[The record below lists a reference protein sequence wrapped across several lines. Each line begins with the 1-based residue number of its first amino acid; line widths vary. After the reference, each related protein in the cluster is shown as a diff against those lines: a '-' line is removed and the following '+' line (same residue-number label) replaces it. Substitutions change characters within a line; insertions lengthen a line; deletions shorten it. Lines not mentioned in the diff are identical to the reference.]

1 MDNPGPS
8 WSSDKDRMEA
18 AMSALNMIAQG
29 KRNMVCGEIP
39 TAVNQ
44 FQEAC
49 KVLSKSYGET
59 AKECAEAYYQYGR
72 ALLDLARMETGV
84 LGNALQG
91 VPEEEDGE
99 KSADEQFE
107 KGDMEVE
114 DRYRLRAEVVDAMSE
129 KELASA
135 EKEKEQKDKE
145 KDGEKKDESNVEKEV
160 EKNKEKDELK
170 DEQKDEKKNE
180 EKDKED
186 ETKDKEV
193 KDETKDKVKDEEK
206 DKELKDEKKNEK
218 DEEECKKIDE
228 EKDKDEESMDTDVVV
243 NETKEVLSVEDKQ
256 NDAKDETKLN
266 EKKENKEKDE
276 TEIDKKE
283 EKMDEDRKL
292 KDEDQETKEK
302 KPEGESSS
310 TKNSTEDEEEE
321 GTEEEG
327 TEEDEDESEAVDTAE
342 EGDNS
347 QEEGSQGEKEGEEN
361 ADDVSNLQL
370 AWEMLELAK
379 VIYLKDEDKEA
390 KLKASD
396 AYLKLGEVSLETEQY
411 AQSISDFT
419 ECLNIQKSVLDPDDR
434 SLAETYYQLGLAYS
448 FNKEYDES
456 IDSFRAAVKVMES
469 KIDSLQKRLDDD
481 KFPPPKEGSF
491 DDPKKLAEQEINDLK
506 EILPDIRGKVEEVI
520 EERRQ
525 IEELKKMAK
534 EGMSVITE
542 SLGLQKP
549 EEKSKDEPKKPVSDI
564 SHLIRRKRKP
574 DEEEEPVEPKKSRQE
589 NGSGDAPPKVNGVN
603 GDKESMDVD
612 DKKADSEAP
621 KPTEAVAS

>member
-107 KGDMEVE
+107 KGDM
-114 DRYRLRAEVVDAMSE
+114 
-129 KELASA
+129 
-135 EKEKEQKDKE
+135 
-145 KDGEKKDESNVEKEV
+145 
-160 EKNKEKDELK
+160 
-170 DEQKDEKKNE
+170 
-180 EKDKED
+180 
-186 ETKDKEV
+186 
-193 KDETKDKVKDEEK
+193 
-206 DKELKDEKKNEK
+206 
-218 DEEECKKIDE
+218 
-228 EKDKDEESMDTDVVV
+228 
-243 NETKEVLSVEDKQ
+243 
-256 NDAKDETKLN
+256 
-266 EKKENKEKDE
+266 
-276 TEIDKKE
+276 
-283 EKMDEDRKL
+283 
-292 KDEDQETKEK
+292 
-302 KPEGESSS
+302 EGESSS

>member
-1 MDNPGPS
+1 
-8 WSSDKDRMEA
+8 MEA
-18 AMSALNMIAQG
+18 TMTALNMIAQG

-114 DRYRLRAEVVDAMSE
+114 DRHRLRAEVVDAMSE
-129 KELASA
+129 KELAA
-135 EKEKEQKDKE
+135 TEKEQKGDNKDEEKKEVNDEE
-145 KDGEKKDESNVEKEV
+145 KDKLKDEGKDVKKDE
-160 EKNKEKDELK
+160 KNKLKDEEKDVKKDEKDELK
-170 DEQKDEKKNE
+170 DEEKDVKMDAEKDKLKGE
-180 EKDKED
+180 EKD
-186 ETKDKEV
+186 DKTE
-193 KDETKDKVKDEEK
+193 
-206 DKELKDEKKNEK
+206 EKKNEK
-218 DEEECKKIDE
+218 
-228 EKDKDEESMDTDVVV
+228 EESMDTDDVVKG
-243 NETKEVLSVEDKQ
+243 TKEVSSE
-256 NDAKDETKLN
+256 NMGKDEKEKLDDKKD
-266 EKKENKEKDE
+266 EKKLAEK
-276 TEIDKKE
+276 KKE
-283 EKMDEDRKL
+283 EKKEVEKTKKEEK
-292 KDEDQETKEK
+292 KDESKPKDGELEK
-302 KPEGESSS
+302 KDKKLEGESSS
-310 TKNSTEDEEEE
+310 TKNSTEDEEEGEEGTGEE

-327 TEEDEDESEAVDTAE
+327 TEDDEDESEAVDTAE

-347 QEEGSQGEKEGEEN
+347 QEEGSQGEKGEEN
-361 ADDVSNLQL
+361 ADDISNLQL

-390 KLKASD
+390 KLKAAD

-411 AQSISDFT
+411 AQSVLDFT
-419 ECLNIQKSVLDPDDR
+419 ACLNIQKSVLDPDDR

-469 KIDSLQKRLDDD
+469 KIESLQKCLDDD

-506 EILPDIRGKVEEVI
+506 EILPDIRGKVEEVK

-525 IEELKKMAK
+525 IDELKKMAK

-574 DEEEEPVEPKKSRQE
+574 DEDEEPEAKKTRQE
-589 NGSGDAPPKVNGVN
+589 NGSGDAPPKVNGV
-603 GDKESMDVD
+603 DKDTMDVD
-612 DKKADSEAP
+612 AKKAENDAAKQS
-621 KPTEAVAS
+621 EAVAS

>member
-18 AMSALNMIAQG
+18 SVSALNMIAQG
-29 KRNMVCGEIP
+29 KRNMVCGEVP

-59 AKECAEAYYQYGR
+59 AKECADAYYQYGR

-107 KGDMEVE
+107 KVDMEVE
-114 DRYRLRAEVVDAMSE
+114 DRYRLRAEVVEAMSE
-129 KELASA
+129 QELAA
-135 EKEKEQKDKE
+135 EKKEKEKNGE
-145 KDGEKKDESNVEKEV
+145 KDGQKEDEKAAEKSDIKSEDKDKVNDEKKDKKAEVEMKDEKEV
-160 EKNKEKDELK
+160 SMETDDAVTKDEKSADKQEEEKEETKKFDEKKKDDKKEKDEDK
-170 DEQKDEKKNE
+170 SDEKKKLDEKKKDDKKEKDEDKSSQKGGE
-180 EKDKED
+180 EAKDKED
-186 ETKDKEV
+186 T
-193 KDETKDKVKDEEK
+193 
-206 DKELKDEKKNEK
+206 LKDG
-218 DEEECKKIDE
+218 
-228 EKDKDEESMDTDVVV
+228 
-243 NETKEVLSVEDKQ
+243 
-256 NDAKDETKLN
+256 KL
-266 EKKENKEKDE
+266 EKKE
-276 TEIDKKE
+276 KKA
-283 EKMDEDRKL
+283 
-292 KDEDQETKEK
+292 
-302 KPEGESSS
+302 EGESSS
-310 TKNSTEDEEEE
+310 TKNSTEDEEEGEE

-327 TEEDEDESEAVDTAE
+327 TEEDDESEAVDTAE

-347 QEEGSQGEKEGEEN
+347 QEEGSQGEKDGEEN

-390 KLKASD
+390 KLKAAD

-411 AQSISDFT
+411 PQSVLDFT
-419 ECLNIQKSVLDPDDR
+419 ECLNIQTSVLEPEDR
-434 SLAETYYQLGLAYS
+434 SLAETHYQLGLAYS
-448 FNKEYDES
+448 FNKQYDES
-456 IDSFRAAVKVMES
+456 IDSYRAAVKVMES
-469 KIDSLQKRLDDD
+469 KIETLKKRVEED
-481 KFPPPKEGSF
+481 KFPPAKEGSF
-491 DDPKKLAEQEINDLK
+491 DDPKKLAEQEISDLK
-506 EILPDIRGKVEEVI
+506 EILPDIRGKVDEVN

-549 EEKSKDEPKKPVSDI
+549 EEKVKVEPKKPATDI

-574 DEEEEPVEPKKSRQE
+574 DEEEEPVEAKKTRQE
-589 NGSGDAPPKVNGVN
+589 NGSGDAPPKMNGVE
-603 GDKESMDVD
+603 GDKDTMDVD
-612 DKKADSEAP
+612 AKKAENDDAP

>member
-18 AMSALNMIAQG
+18 AMTAINMIAQG

-91 VPEEEDGE
+91 VPEDEEGE

-107 KGDMEVE
+107 KGDMEG
-114 DRYRLRAEVVDAMSE
+114 D
-129 KELASA
+129 
-135 EKEKEQKDKE
+135 
-145 KDGEKKDESNVEKEV
+145 
-160 EKNKEKDELK
+160 
-170 DEQKDEKKNE
+170 
-180 EKDKED
+180 
-186 ETKDKEV
+186 
-193 KDETKDKVKDEEK
+193 
-206 DKELKDEKKNEK
+206 
-218 DEEECKKIDE
+218 
-228 EKDKDEESMDTDVVV
+228 
-243 NETKEVLSVEDKQ
+243 
-256 NDAKDETKLN
+256 
-266 EKKENKEKDE
+266 
-276 TEIDKKE
+276 
-283 EKMDEDRKL
+283 
-292 KDEDQETKEK
+292 
-302 KPEGESSS
+302 SSS
-310 TKNSTEDEEEE
+310 TKNSTEDEEEGEE

-327 TEEDEDESEAVDTAE
+327 TEEDEDESEAVETAE
-342 EGDNS
+342 EGDTS
-347 QEEGSQGEKEGEEN
+347 QDEGSQGEKEGEEN

-379 VIYLKDEDKEA
+379 VIYLKDEDKAA
-390 KLKASD
+390 KLRAAD

-411 AQSISDFT
+411 TQSISDFT
-419 ECLNIQKSVLDPDDR
+419 ECLNIQKSVLEPDDR
-434 SLAETYYQLGLAYS
+434 SLAETHYQLGLAYS
-448 FNKEYDES
+448 FNKEYDQS
-456 IDSFRAAVKVMES
+456 IDSYRAAVKVMES
-469 KIDSLQKRLDDD
+469 KIESLQKKLDEN
-481 KFPPPKEGSF
+481 KFPEPKEGSF
-491 DDPKKLAEQEINDLK
+491 DDTKKLTEQEINDLK
-506 EILPDIRGKVEEVI
+506 EILPDIRGKVEEVK

-525 IEELKKMAK
+525 IDELKKMAK

-549 EEKSKDEPKKPVSDI
+549 EEKPKDEPKKPVSDI

-574 DEEEEPVEPKKSRQE
+574 DEEEEPVEAKKTRQE
-589 NGSGDAPPKVNGVN
+589 NGSGDAPPKVNGV
-603 GDKESMDVD
+603 DKDAMDVD
-612 DKKADSEAP
+612 PKKAETDAA